1 MPLFCPDAK
10 FSSDVDHQNFVTS
23 KPSCRQSCMGNG

>member
-10 FSSDVDHQNFVTS
+10 FNSDVDCKIFVTS
-23 KPSCRQSCMGNG
+23 KPSSGQSYMGNG